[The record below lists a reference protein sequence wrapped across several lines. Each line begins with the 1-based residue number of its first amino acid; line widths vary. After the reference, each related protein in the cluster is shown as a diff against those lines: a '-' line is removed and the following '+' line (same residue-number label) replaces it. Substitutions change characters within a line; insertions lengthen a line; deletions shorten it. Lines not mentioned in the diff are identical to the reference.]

1 MKRFAIAALFAIPL
15 TLGTLAQ
22 AATYELDPAHTTAL
36 FRISHLGFSFTYGVF
51 SDVAGTLEFDAAN
64 PEASR
69 VSVTIKT
76 ASVNTQVAARDEHLR
91 GEDFLDA
98 AKYPEMSFKSTTW
111 KSAGDGTFEITGDFT
126 LHGVTKTIT
135 AVMNKVGEGKGMKG
149 EERIGFEGSFLIK
162 RSDYGM
168 DKMLPG
174 VGDEVNVVFGTE
186 GVKK

>member
-1 MKRFAIAALFAIPL
+1 MKRFALAPLFAAVL
-15 TLGTLAQ
+15 TLAPLAP
-22 AATYELDPAHTTAL
+22 AATYALDPAHTTAL
-36 FRISHLGFSFTYGVF
+36 FRINHLGFSFTYGVF
-51 SDVAGTLEFDAAN
+51 SDVSGTLEYDAEH
-64 PEASR
+64 PEASS
-69 VSVTIKT
+69 VSVSIKT
-76 ASVNTQVAARDEHLR
+76 ASINTQVAARDEHLR
-91 GEDFLDA
+91 GEDFLDT
-98 AKYPEMSFKSTTW
+98 AKYPEMTFKSTSW
-111 KSAGDGTFEITGDFT
+111 KAAGDGTFEITGEFT

-186 GVKK
+186 GVKQ